1 MKGNTY
7 QLVVVLNPKLE
18 EKTKSNVL
26 KSLEGWIAE
35 AGGKTK
41 KPKDLGNKELEYA
54 MSGCRSGDFW
64 EFTIESDGVW
74 KSKDFNLYLNREN
87 SIIRYIVLKK

>member
-1 MKGNTY
+1 MKGNIY

-18 EKTKSNVL
+18 EKAKSAVL
-26 KSLEGWIAE
+26 KSVEGWVNE

-41 KPKDLGNKELEYA
+41 KPKDLGNKELEYPI
-54 MSGCRSGDFW
+54 SGCRSGDFW
-64 EFTIESDGVW
+64 EFTVEAEGAW
-74 KSKDFNLYLNREN
+74 KSKDFNLYLNRES

>member
-1 MKGNTY
+1 MKGNIY

-18 EKTKSNVL
+18 EKAKSAVL
-26 KSLEGWIAE
+26 KSVEGWIGE

-41 KPKDLGNKELEYA
+41 KPKDLGTKELEYVMA
-54 MSGCRSGDFW
+54 GCKTGDFW
-64 EFTIESDGVW
+64 EFTIESEGVW
-74 KSKDFNLYLNREN
+74 KSGDFNLYLNRES